1 MNYPNHI
8 SEVLQSSSL
17 LKTLTTMSKNIFNLK
32 LEYFF
37 RDQLVIGLNE
47 VLGEKFKVIPE
58 YPRDKGKRVDLSI
71 CRQIEEKLDK
81 QFRLDKMIELKFQF
95 SGDFHC
101 FKAFEDKTKGYENV
115 FVQEMFTK
123 KISDLDQE
131 GPDYFVLIV
140 ADWENEVANR
150 ASQDLKFD
158 PPVNGLNH
166 FQNNIK
172 KQEKFGCWNENLIK
186 LFSKYDMNVSQGVI
200 EVNGYVPT
208 DYHYYIVEQRNH
220 SV

>member
-1 MNYPNHI
+1 MNYPHYI
-8 SEVLQSSSL
+8 AQVLHTPSL
-17 LKTLTTMSKNIFNLK
+17 IESLTIMSKNIFNLK

-47 VLGEKFKVIPE
+47 VLGGKFKVIPE

-71 CRQIEEKLDK
+71 CKLVEEKFK
-81 QFRLDKMIELKFQF
+81 LDKMIEMKFQF

-101 FKAFEDKTKGYENV
+101 FKDYEGV
-115 FVQEMFTK
+115 FTDDFLTK
-123 KISDLDQE
+123 KISYLDQK

-140 ADWENEVANR
+140 ADWENEVADR
-150 ASQDLKFD
+150 ASQDFRFD

-166 FQNNIK
+166 FQNNSK
-172 KQEKFGCWNENLIK
+172 KQEKFGCWNENLNK
-186 LFSKYDMNVSQGVI
+186 LFGKYDMNVSQGVI

-208 DYHYYIVEQRNH
+208 DYHYYIVERRN
-220 SV
+220 